1 MTKISISFTTDQA
14 TKTQLDRIAKK
25 LGLSTSSLL
34 NILVKQTVAANG
46 IPFDV
51 KAPNP
56 RQLNQFDEETQTAI
70 IKELAI
76 EKGLLPDDS
85 TVVADVE
92 KYFEDNAIEKE
103 SAMDFSGHTLY
114 VGHTPL
120 PGPFFSSSFHV
131 IDVDT
136 GSFLPS
142 GCITIMDMD
151 TFEYWQSG
159 KEGKRILPFRR
170 D

>member
-1 MTKISISFTTDQA
+1 MTKVSINFTTDQA

-51 KAPNP
+51 KAHNL

-76 EKGLLPDDS
+76 EKSLLPDDS

-92 KYFEDNAIEKE
+92 QYFEG
-103 SAMDFSGHTLY
+103 MGY
-114 VGHTPL
+114 
-120 PGPFFSSSFHV
+120 
-131 IDVDT
+131 
-136 GSFLPS
+136 
-142 GCITIMDMD
+142 
-151 TFEYWQSG
+151 
-159 KEGKRILPFRR
+159 
-170 D
+170 

>member
-1 MTKISISFTTDQA
+1 MTKVSISFTTDQA

-34 NILVKQTVAANG
+34 NILVKRTVAKNG
-46 IPFDV
+46 LPFDV

-56 RQLNQFDEETQTAI
+56 HQLNHFDEETQTAI

-92 KYFEDNAIEKE
+92 KYFEDL
-103 SAMDFSGHTLY
+103 GY
-114 VGHTPL
+114 
-120 PGPFFSSSFHV
+120 
-131 IDVDT
+131 
-136 GSFLPS
+136 
-142 GCITIMDMD
+142 
-151 TFEYWQSG
+151 
-159 KEGKRILPFRR
+159 
-170 D
+170 

>member
-1 MTKISISFTTDQA
+1 MTKVSISFTTDQA
-14 TKTQLDRIAKK
+14 TKTQLDRIAKE

-34 NILVKQTVAANG
+34 NILVKQTVATNG

-51 KAPNP
+51 KAHNL

-92 KYFEDNAIEKE
+92 KYFED
-103 SAMDFSGHTLY
+103 MGY
-114 VGHTPL
+114 
-120 PGPFFSSSFHV
+120 
-131 IDVDT
+131 
-136 GSFLPS
+136 
-142 GCITIMDMD
+142 
-151 TFEYWQSG
+151 
-159 KEGKRILPFRR
+159 
-170 D
+170 

>member
-1 MTKISISFTTDQA
+1 MTKVSISFTTDQA
-14 TKTQLDRIAKK
+14 TKTQLDRIAKE

-34 NILVKQTVAANG
+34 NILVKRTVAVNG

-51 KAPNP
+51 KAHNP

-92 KYFEDNAIEKE
+92 QYFEG
-103 SAMDFSGHTLY
+103 M
-114 VGHTPL
+114 
-120 PGPFFSSSFHV
+120 
-131 IDVDT
+131 
-136 GSFLPS
+136 
-142 GCITIMDMD
+142 
-151 TFEYWQSG
+151 EY
-159 KEGKRILPFRR
+159 
-170 D
+170 

>member
-1 MTKISISFTTDQA
+1 MTKVSINFTTDQA

-51 KAPNP
+51 KAHNL

-76 EKGLLPDDS
+76 EKSLLPDDS

-92 KYFEDNAIEKE
+92 KYFED
-103 SAMDFSGHTLY
+103 MGY
-114 VGHTPL
+114 
-120 PGPFFSSSFHV
+120 
-131 IDVDT
+131 
-136 GSFLPS
+136 
-142 GCITIMDMD
+142 
-151 TFEYWQSG
+151 
-159 KEGKRILPFRR
+159 
-170 D
+170 

>member
-1 MTKISISFTTDQA
+1 MTKVSISFTTDQA
-14 TKTQLDRIAKK
+14 AKTQLDRIAKE

-34 NILVKQTVAANG
+34 NILVKRTVAVND

-92 KYFEDNAIEKE
+92 QYFEG
-103 SAMDFSGHTLY
+103 MGY
-114 VGHTPL
+114 
-120 PGPFFSSSFHV
+120 
-131 IDVDT
+131 
-136 GSFLPS
+136 
-142 GCITIMDMD
+142 
-151 TFEYWQSG
+151 
-159 KEGKRILPFRR
+159 
-170 D
+170 

>member
-1 MTKISISFTTDQA
+1 MTKVSISFTTDQA

-34 NILVKQTVAANG
+34 NILVKRTVAVNG

-51 KAPNP
+51 KAHNL

-92 KYFEDNAIEKE
+92 QYFEG
-103 SAMDFSGHTLY
+103 MGY
-114 VGHTPL
+114 
-120 PGPFFSSSFHV
+120 
-131 IDVDT
+131 
-136 GSFLPS
+136 
-142 GCITIMDMD
+142 
-151 TFEYWQSG
+151 
-159 KEGKRILPFRR
+159 
-170 D
+170 

>member
-14 TKTQLDRIAKK
+14 TKTQLDRIAKE

-51 KAPNP
+51 KAHNL
-56 RQLNQFDEETQTAI
+56 RQLNQFDEETQTEI

-92 KYFEDNAIEKE
+92 QYFEG
-103 SAMDFSGHTLY
+103 MGY
-114 VGHTPL
+114 
-120 PGPFFSSSFHV
+120 
-131 IDVDT
+131 
-136 GSFLPS
+136 
-142 GCITIMDMD
+142 
-151 TFEYWQSG
+151 
-159 KEGKRILPFRR
+159 
-170 D
+170 

>member
-1 MTKISISFTTDQA
+1 MTKVSISFTTDQA
-14 TKTQLDRIAKK
+14 TKTQLDRIAKE

-51 KAPNP
+51 KAHNL
-56 RQLNQFDEETQTAI
+56 RQLNQFDEETQIEI

-92 KYFEDNAIEKE
+92 QYFEG
-103 SAMDFSGHTLY
+103 MGY
-114 VGHTPL
+114 
-120 PGPFFSSSFHV
+120 
-131 IDVDT
+131 
-136 GSFLPS
+136 
-142 GCITIMDMD
+142 
-151 TFEYWQSG
+151 
-159 KEGKRILPFRR
+159 
-170 D
+170 

>member
-1 MTKISISFTTDQA
+1 MTKVSISFTTDQA
-14 TKTQLDRIAKK
+14 TKTQLDRIAKE

-51 KAPNP
+51 KEHNL
-56 RQLNQFDEETQTAI
+56 RQLNQFDEETQTEI

-92 KYFEDNAIEKE
+92 QYFEG
-103 SAMDFSGHTLY
+103 MGY
-114 VGHTPL
+114 
-120 PGPFFSSSFHV
+120 
-131 IDVDT
+131 
-136 GSFLPS
+136 
-142 GCITIMDMD
+142 
-151 TFEYWQSG
+151 
-159 KEGKRILPFRR
+159 
-170 D
+170 

>member
-1 MTKISISFTTDQA
+1 MTKVSISFTTDQA

-34 NILVKQTVAANG
+34 NILVKRTVAVNG

-51 KAPNP
+51 KAHNL
-56 RQLNQFDEETQTAI
+56 RQLNQFDEETQTEI

-92 KYFEDNAIEKE
+92 KYFED
-103 SAMDFSGHTLY
+103 MGY
-114 VGHTPL
+114 
-120 PGPFFSSSFHV
+120 
-131 IDVDT
+131 
-136 GSFLPS
+136 
-142 GCITIMDMD
+142 
-151 TFEYWQSG
+151 
-159 KEGKRILPFRR
+159 
-170 D
+170 

>member
-1 MTKISISFTTDQA
+1 MTKVSISFTTDQA
-14 TKTQLDRIAKK
+14 TKTQLDRIAKE

-51 KAPNP
+51 KAHNL
-56 RQLNQFDEETQTAI
+56 RQLNQFDEETQTEI

-92 KYFEDNAIEKE
+92 QYFEG
-103 SAMDFSGHTLY
+103 MGY
-114 VGHTPL
+114 
-120 PGPFFSSSFHV
+120 
-131 IDVDT
+131 
-136 GSFLPS
+136 
-142 GCITIMDMD
+142 
-151 TFEYWQSG
+151 
-159 KEGKRILPFRR
+159 
-170 D
+170 

>member
-1 MTKISISFTTDQA
+1 MTKVSISFTTDQA
-14 TKTQLDRIAKK
+14 TKTQLDRIAKE

-56 RQLNQFDEETQTAI
+56 RQLNHFDEETQTEI

-85 TVVADVE
+85 TVVADIE
-92 KYFEDNAIEKE
+92 KYFED
-103 SAMDFSGHTLY
+103 MGY
-114 VGHTPL
+114 
-120 PGPFFSSSFHV
+120 
-131 IDVDT
+131 
-136 GSFLPS
+136 
-142 GCITIMDMD
+142 
-151 TFEYWQSG
+151 
-159 KEGKRILPFRR
+159 
-170 D
+170 